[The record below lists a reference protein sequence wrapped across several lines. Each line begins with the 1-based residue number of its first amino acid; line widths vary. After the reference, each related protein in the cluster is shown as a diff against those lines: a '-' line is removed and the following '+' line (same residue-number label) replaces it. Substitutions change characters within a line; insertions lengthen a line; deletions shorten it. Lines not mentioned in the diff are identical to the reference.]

1 MRFVTSN
8 LEFSSFFVVKTL
20 ISVLLLNFIFLAS
33 VDDTAIPGFY
43 SVNSFSVLAPL
54 PTRRSHLERFYRDGM
69 SSSVLF
75 YQRNETET
83 EGKDEKIITSSDSN
97 STSSSTTETAAV
109 TIILPKSYTST
120 SKSPASD
127 PSLANSIS
135 GAGGGSGSGSVTAGV
150 TTDIYSR
157 TKNVVSDRIRT
168 LREKFRQLKPGTRF
182 RWKLGFVTTAFV
194 ALSSLMG
201 GVGTSIKVLSNPK
214 YFSKGTIQLFHLVK
228 TWLSH
233 RGWQGLAAMGRA
245 IAYGWALLVAYPRL
259 LDKRQQDKRK
269 QKRADLKAMRRRRL
283 TRLADQ
289 VSKLR
294 SELRQID
301 AEIRSFKR
309 EIIAMK
315 AYRTSSSSSSRSQST
330 SNIIGID
337 EEKGSDSSTSGG
349 SSSSRDES
357 SRSDSSRIDD
367 IDIQDAIDEEMA
379 DLRHLR
385 HDTYASFVAARKA
398 YTDYRAAT
406 VAELA
411 DEYDD
416 DDDDFDVD
424 HFLR

>member
-1 MRFVTSN
+1 MLWISSK
-8 LEFSSFFVVKTL
+8 LELSCLFVVKTL
-20 ISVLLLNFIFLAS
+20 LSVILLNFFFLSS
-33 VDDTAIPGFY
+33 VDDITMPGFY
-43 SVNSFSVLAPL
+43 SVNSFSVFAPL
-54 PTRRSHLERFYRDGM
+54 PTRRSYVERFYRD
-69 SSSVLF
+69 SSSLSALF

-83 EGKDEKIITSSDSN
+83 ESTDEQILTPSDSN
-97 STSSSTTETAAV
+97 STSSSTKETTAV
-109 TIILPKSYTST
+109 TIILPKSYTS
-120 SKSPASD
+120 KSPASD
-127 PSLANSIS
+127 PSLVPSS
-135 GAGGGSGSGSVTAGV
+135 SRTTGGGGGSSSSSVTAGV
-150 TTDIYSR
+150 TDIYSK
-157 TKNVVSDRIRT
+157 TITIVSARIRT

-214 YFSKGTIQLFHLVK
+214 YFSKGTIQLFQLIK

-245 IAYGWALLVAYPRL
+245 VAYGWALLVAYPRL

-283 TRLADQ
+283 TRLSDQ

-315 AYRTSSSSSSRSQST
+315 AYRTSSTFNGRSQGT

-337 EEKGSDSSTSGG
+337 EEKASDSSTSGE

-357 SRSDSSRIDD
+357 SRSGSSRIDD
-367 IDIQDAIDEEMA
+367 IEIQEAIDEEMA
-379 DLRHLR
+379 DLRQLR

-398 YTDYRAAT
+398 YSDYRAETA
-406 VAELA
+406 AELA

-416 DDDDFDVD
+416 DDDDFDED